1 MKQYL
6 ITGGTGMVGSHLVN
20 EIKKTVKDGRSEYG
34 DEPEQGLTVDTVVL
48 FCPRYGVVI
57 IPSNRGGI
65 SQSDF
70 KSFF

>member
-1 MKQYL
+1 MKL
-6 ITGGTGMVGSHLVN
+6 
-20 EIKKTVKDGRSEYG
+20 KTVKDGRSEYG

-70 KSFF
+70 KSFL